1 MITIGTA
8 PQKYTPAFNP
18 VVFSLTSDN
27 YAQPD
32 FKFVADVYSGD
43 GQLLAT
49 LKYQPQA
56 TGTDPVTIDVSRIL
70 YELVSTDYCKLNEV
84 VSPSIVVPSGGAT
97 SDYSVQFGEQ
107 YSNVIYANLASY
119 SGYIFNGA
127 VNSLRFPF
135 FDHTAYLNNRW
146 LTRFARQVARKR
158 DSLVMSVLQSDATA
172 ITGFDIKI
180 YGTTG
185 SVLYSTTITNPYTS
199 LVTTNNRLLHLHVG
213 FDYLYSRLSFSSS
226 IYNNA
231 AFYTVQPAGGSI
243 CQIDLYSLCERFPG
257 VRLHFL
263 NELGGFDSF
272 NFMLD
277 TKQTQTTERKTYQR
291 QPVNKGTGYDSV
303 NKRFETLTRNY
314 YSNYTEKQKLISD
327 YLTDTEAQ
335 LLADLLRSP
344 LVYMETGASQYG
356 GTGNLLIPVTLTT
369 LEYEI
374 KKAKTDKVFNLE
386 LDVEIGMGNYLQV
399 I

>member
-1 MITIGTA
+1 MITIGTT

-27 YAQPD
+27 YSQPD

-56 TGTDPVTIDVSRIL
+56 VGTDPVTIDVSRIL
-70 YELVSTDYCKLNEV
+70 YELVSADYCKLNEV
-84 VSPSIVVPSGGAT
+84 VSPSIVVTSGGAL

-107 YSNVIYANLASY
+107 YNNVIYANLASY

-127 VNSLRFPF
+127 INGLRLPF
-135 FDHTAYLNNRW
+135 FNHTGYLNNRW

-158 DSLVMSVLQSDATA
+158 DSIMMSLMQSDVTA
-172 ITGFDIKI
+172 ITGFDLKI
-180 YGTTG
+180 YDLAGTNI
-185 SVLYSTTITNPYTS
+185 YSTTISNPYNS
-199 LVTTNNRLLHLHVG
+199 LSASNNRLLHLHIG
-213 FDYLYSRLSFSSS
+213 FDYLYSRLAFSST
-226 IYNNA
+226 IYNTA
-231 AFYTVQPAGGSI
+231 AYYTLQPIGGSV

-257 VRLHFL
+257 TRLHFL

-272 NFMLD
+272 NFTLD

-291 QPVNKGTGYDSV
+291 QPVNKATGYDST
-303 NKRFETLTRNY
+303 NKRFEVLTRNY
-314 YSNYTEKQKLISD
+314 YSTYTEKQKLISD
-327 YLTDTEAQ
+327 YLTDTESRMLAE
-335 LLADLLRSP
+335 LLKSP
-344 LVYMETGASQYG
+344 LVYMETDASVYG
-356 GTGNLLIPVTLTT
+356 GAGNILIPVTLTT
-369 LEYEI
+369 TEWEI
-374 KKAKTDKVFNLE
+374 KKGKTDKLFNLE
-386 LDVEIGMGNYLQV
+386 LDVEMGFENVAQV